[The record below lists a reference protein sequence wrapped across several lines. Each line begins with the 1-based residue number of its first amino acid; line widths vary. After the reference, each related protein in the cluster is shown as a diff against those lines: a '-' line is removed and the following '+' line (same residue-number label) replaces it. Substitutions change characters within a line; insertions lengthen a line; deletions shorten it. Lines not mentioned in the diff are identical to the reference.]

1 MGQGVVCL
9 ATFACKEGH
18 VAKEAMLAEAAA
30 AAAAA
35 LNTKQNVN
43 KHLRELK
50 GEE

>member
-9 ATFACKEGH
+9 APFACKEVH
-18 VAKEAMLAEAAA
+18 VAKEAMLAEAA